1 MSGTPGAVKTFNPWN
16 PNNREIQLADVHR
29 ILRRYGWRGR
39 VRSLAIFQQCCVHK
53 SYVDRPDLWSEQS
66 ETGKPMPMA
75 ERPENCL
82 PLRQADNEE
91 LEFLGDSIL
100 GCIVANYLVRR
111 YPGMG
116 EGFHTRMR
124 TRIVNNKKLGG
135 LARDAGL
142 HPWIIMS
149 RHVEEVC
156 DGRKNLRMLG
166 SMLEAWIGALY
177 SQEEEPGRGFQVC
190 YDWITSLLESHID
203 FAQLIHEDTNYKDQ
217 LLRWFQAQYHIPPKY
232 MEVAVEGP
240 PHDRIFTMGV
250 VDPAGKV
257 IAQATSRNIKE
268 AEQEASRLALAIL
281 ERSTS

>member
-1 MSGTPGAVKTFNPWN
+1 MSTQQKVFNPWN
-16 PNNREIQLADVHR
+16 LNNKEIQLNDVHR

-39 VRSLAIFQQCCVHK
+39 VRSLALFQQCCVHK
-53 SYVDRPDLWSEQS
+53 SYVDRPELWAEQS

-82 PLRQADNEE
+82 PLRSADNEE
-91 LEFLGDSIL
+91 LEYLGDSIL
-100 GCIVANYLVRR
+100 GCIVAAYLVRR

-142 HPWIIMS
+142 GSWMIMS

-177 SQEEEPGRGFQVC
+177 SQDEEPGKGFQVC
-190 YDWITSLLESHID
+190 YEWITNLLESHID
-203 FAQLIHEDTNYKDQ
+203 FAQLIHDDTNYKDQ
-217 LLRWFQAQYHIPPKY
+217 LLRLFQATYHIPPKY
-232 MEVAVEGP
+232 VEVAVEGP

-250 VDPAGKV
+250 QDPTGK
-257 IAQATSRNIKE
+257 ILATATSRNIKE
-268 AEQEASRLALAIL
+268 AEQEASRLALIKL
-281 ERSTS
+281 EA

>member
-1 MSGTPGAVKTFNPWN
+1 MSATPIVKTFNPWN
-16 PNNREIQLADVHR
+16 SNNREIGLNDVHR

-190 YDWITSLLESHID
+190 YDWITNLLESHID

-250 VDPAGKV
+250 VDPGGKV

-268 AEQEASRLALAIL
+268 AEQEASRLALIVL
-281 ERSTS
+281 ERAS